1 MQIHI
6 YPVKDLLKR
15 EHSAQVNKHTY
26 THTCTHTYTHSYT
39 HTYANATC
47 KHVKVPVEHQ
57 AQWAQANKRNT
68 HMYSH
73 IHTHIHTCE
82 STC

>member
-26 THTCTHTYTHSYT
+26 THICTHTCTHSYT
-39 HTYANATC
+39 HTYANATYI
-47 KHVKVPVEHQ
+47 HVKAPAEQQ
-57 AQWAQANKRNT
+57 AQWAQVTPRLDQ
-68 HMYSH
+68 S
-73 IHTHIHTCE
+73 IP
-82 STC
+82 